1 MTRLRKIL
9 IGGVAGLCLV
19 LVKLVQAGFYLDP
32 EIPAHDLLG
41 GYLTA
46 GALVVITVVFMGF
59 ADESNPRK
67 LFMQGLTVPSFL
79 VAALS
84 QPTIGAATSETA
96 GAFLPQI
103 EELPGI
109 ALLLH
114 PTIPAEERE
123 PGKSSEDIFAIETL
137 SAAEFE
143 GSLADGARRFV
154 GRTPKQHPPHA
165 YIIGKT
171 SDPDHARKLAGVYK
185 DLLVD
190 QDLRLLQPEGSG
202 SIFLA
207 VGDFGSPRAVSDGI
221 KAALRRLEPGDQV
234 EWKYLAALIN
244 GQVVNLRTLSRAP
257 LAPRFAGSSA
267 L

>member
-1 MTRLRKIL
+1 MIGAARHMTPVRKVL
-9 IGGVAGLCLV
+9 IAGVAGVCLV
-19 LVKLVQAGFYLDP
+19 LLKLVQAGYYLDP

-46 GALVVITVVFMGF
+46 GALVVITVVFMSF
-59 ADESNPRK
+59 ADESNPRE
-67 LFMQGLTVPSFL
+67 LLMQGLTVPSFL

-84 QPTIGAATSETA
+84 QPTIGAAPSETA

-103 EELPGI
+103 DGLPEI

-114 PTIPAEERE
+114 PTVHAEERE
-123 PGKSSEDIFAIETL
+123 PGKASQDTFAIETL
-137 SAAEFE
+137 SAAEFK

-171 SDPDHARKLAGVYK
+171 SDPVHARKLAGVYRN
-185 DLLVD
+185 LPRD
-190 QDLRLLQPEGSG
+190 QDLRLLQPEGSE
-202 SIFLA
+202 SILLA
-207 VGDFGSPRAVSDGI
+207 VGGVGSPRAVSDGI

-244 GQVVNLRTLSRAP
+244 GQTVNLRTLSRAP
-257 LAPRFAGSSA
+257 PEP
-267 L
+267 